1 VVVPRDEV
9 SPDELI
15 EFCRDRIAGFKIPK
29 QIEVTS
35 EPLPKSGAGKI
46 LKRQL
51 REPFW
56 SEHDTRIGN

>member
-1 VVVPRDEV
+1 MLTAEG
-9 SPDELI
+9 LI

-29 QIEVTS
+29 QIDVTT
-35 EPLPKSGAGKI
+35 EPLPKSGAGKV

>member
-1 VVVPRDEV
+1 MVVPREQV
-9 SPDELI
+9 SAAELI

-29 QIEVTS
+29 HIEVS
-35 EPLPKSGAGKI
+35 AEPLPKSGAGKV